1 MSITTLLRDFLGKD
15 YLPKMILFLLVFAAV
30 PLAEVFLFL
39 YLGNLVGNYLVL
51 VMAAVAGMAG
61 ALIAFDQFR
70 RGLAALR
77 ARVDQ
82 ARYPGRE
89 FVTLAGCA
97 VAGILLITPGFITD
111 VCGYLLLI
119 PRIRAAVSRRV
130 VKRLEPGFRSI
141 YEYLRAG
148 EL

>member
-70 RGLAALR
+70 RGLPRCGHGSTRPGTPAGSSSPWR
-77 ARVDQ
+77 GAR
-82 ARYPGRE
+82 
-89 FVTLAGCA
+89 
-97 VAGILLITPGFITD
+97 
-111 VCGYLLLI
+111 
-119 PRIRAAVSRRV
+119 SR
-130 VKRLEPGFRSI
+130 GSFS
-141 YEYLRAG
+141 
-148 EL
+148 